1 MSEKQSYLGTPT
13 TLAVMIVA
21 AVWTA
26 ASSGTAPYARV
37 LACVWAGGA
46 AVNLVL
52 LLVRRR
58 RDRSA
63 ATQAAADGADA
74 EAAEAAEAAN
84 DARNVR
90 NAADAKAAADADR

>member
-1 MSEKQSYLGTPT
+1 MSEKQSYLGTPA
-13 TLAVMIVA
+13 TLAFMIVA

-58 RDRSA
+58 RDRRA

-74 EAAEAAEAAN
+74 KAAEAAN
-84 DARNVR
+84 DAR

>member
-21 AVWTA
+21 AVWAA

-58 RDRSA
+58 RDRRTA
-63 ATQAAADGADA
+63 AQAAADGADA
-74 EAAEAAEAAN
+74 ET
-84 DARNVR
+84 
-90 NAADAKAAADADR
+90 AADA

>member
-1 MSEKQSYLGTPT
+1 MSEKQSYLGTPA

-58 RDRSA
+58 RDRRA

-74 EAAEAAEAAN
+74 KAAEAAN
-84 DARNVR
+84 DARNAR

>member
-74 EAAEAAEAAN
+74 KAAEAAN
-84 DARNVR
+84 DANDAR

>member
-1 MSEKQSYLGTPT
+1 MSEKQSHLGTPA
-13 TLAVMIVA
+13 TLAVMIIA

-74 EAAEAAEAAN
+74 E
-84 DARNVR
+84 DARNAR
-90 NAADAKAAADADR
+90 NAADAKTAAGADR

>member
-46 AVNLVL
+46 AVNLAL

-58 RDRSA
+58 RDRRTA
-63 ATQAAADGADA
+63 AQAAADGADA
-74 EAAEAAEAAN
+74 KTAADGA
-84 DARNVR
+84 DAKAV
-90 NAADAKAAADADR
+90 ADAKAAADADR

>member
-58 RDRSA
+58 RDLRA

-74 EAAEAAEAAN
+74 KDAEGA
-84 DARNVR
+84 R

>member
-1 MSEKQSYLGTPT
+1 MGEKHSYLGTPT
-13 TLAVMIVA
+13 TLGVMIIA

-46 AVNLVL
+46 AVNLAL

-58 RDRSA
+58 RDRRA
-63 ATQAAADGADA
+63 ATQAAAGGADA
-74 EAAEAAEAAN
+74 KTTADAKDAAN
-84 DARNVR
+84 
-90 NAADAKAAADADR
+90 AKAAADADR

>member
-1 MSEKQSYLGTPT
+1 MSEKQSYLGTPA
-13 TLAVMIVA
+13 TLAFMIVA

-58 RDRSA
+58 RDRRA

-74 EAAEAAEAAN
+74 KAAE
-84 DARNVR
+84 DAR

>member
-58 RDRSA
+58 RDRRA

-74 EAAEAAEAAN
+74 KAAEAAN
-84 DARNVR
+84 DARNAR

>member
-1 MSEKQSYLGTPT
+1 MSEKQSYLGTPA
-13 TLAVMIVA
+13 TLAVMIIA

-37 LACVWAGGA
+37 LACIWAGGA

-74 EAAEAAEAAN
+74 E
-84 DARNVR
+84 DARNAR
-90 NAADAKAAADADR
+90 NAADAKTAAGADR

>member
-13 TLAVMIVA
+13 TLAVMIIA

-46 AVNLVL
+46 AVNLAL

-58 RDRSA
+58 RDRRA

-74 EAAEAAEAAN
+74 KAAEDAE
-84 DARNVR
+84 D
-90 NAADAKAAADADR
+90 AADARAAAGADR

>member
-13 TLAVMIVA
+13 TLAVMIIA

-58 RDRSA
+58 RDRRA

-74 EAAEAAEAAN
+74 KPAE
-84 DARNVR
+84 DAR

>member
-13 TLAVMIVA
+13 TLAVMIIA

-52 LLVRRR
+52 LLIRRR

-74 EAAEAAEAAN
+74 EDAE
-84 DARNVR
+84 DARN
-90 NAADAKAAADADR
+90 AANAKAAAGADR

>member
-1 MSEKQSYLGTPT
+1 MSEKQSYLGTPA
-13 TLAVMIVA
+13 TLAVMIIA

-58 RDRSA
+58 RDLRA

-74 EAAEAAEAAN
+74 KDAEGA
-84 DARNVR
+84 R

>member
-63 ATQAAADGADA
+63 STQAAADGADA
-74 EAAEAAEAAN
+74 KAAEAAN
-84 DARNVR
+84 DARNAR